1 MSIFPTKVII
11 ATDGSK
17 DSQLAA
23 RTAVELAQ
31 QTSSEL
37 HVVYVLP
44 WPDQGMRDL
53 WGFDASAHDAAEVR
67 GRARLKELAEGI
79 ETSGGTVAGTH
90 FESGTPEVRI
100 VAVAEELGAGFVV
113 MGKTGYGGLRRAL
126 MGSISDYVV
135 RHAAAPVVIVGRD
148 GSRRVVARL
157 RLGDRPV
164 GRRARTKKW
173 PRPR

>member
-1 MSIFPTKVII
+1 MSIFPTKVLV
-11 ATDGSK
+11 ATDGSE

-31 QTSSEL
+31 KTSSEL

-44 WPDQGMRDL
+44 WPDVGVRDL
-53 WGFDASAHDAAEVR
+53 WGFDDKARDEAEVR

-79 ETSGGTVAGTH
+79 EASGGTVTEAH
-90 FESGTPEVRI
+90 FASGSPEEGI

-126 MGSISDYVV
+126 MGSISDYVIK
-135 RHAAAPVVIVGRD
+135 HAPAPVTIVGE
-148 GSRRVVARL
+148 
-157 RLGDRPV
+157 
-164 GRRARTKKW
+164 
-173 PRPR
+173 

>member
-1 MSIFPTKVII
+1 MSIFPTKVLV
-11 ATDGSK
+11 ATDGSE

-31 QTSSEL
+31 KTSSEL

-44 WPDQGMRDL
+44 WPDVGVRDL
-53 WGFDASAHDAAEVR
+53 WGFDARARDAAEPR

-79 ETSGGTVAGTH
+79 EDSGATVTEAHFASGSPEAG
-90 FESGTPEVRI
+90 I

-113 MGKTGYGGLRRAL
+113 MGKTGYSGMRRAL

-135 RHAAAPVVIVGRD
+135 KHAAAPVTIVGE
-148 GSRRVVARL
+148 
-157 RLGDRPV
+157 
-164 GRRARTKKW
+164 
-173 PRPR
+173 